1 MKTILTLCAVAICG
15 AFTLHAADGDKP
27 KKPGAGGDKPKMSP
41 EEMFKKLDSNSDGVV
56 TKDEFMAGPRAK
68 QDPAKAEERFK
79 ALDKKGDGK
88 ITLEE
93 FKAGGPGKKGG
104 DAPKK
109 PDGDKK

>member
-1 MKTILTLCAVAICG
+1 MKKILTLCALAICG

-27 KKPGAGGDKPKMSP
+27 KKPGDGKPGEGKRNP
-41 EEMFKKLDSNSDGVV
+41 EEMFKKMDTNGDGSVS
-56 TKDEFMAGPRAK
+56 KDEFMAGPRAK

-79 ALDKKGDGK
+79 ELDKNNDGK
-88 ITLEE
+88 LSPEE

-109 PDGDKK
+109 P